1 MRDGFQGELPE
12 MPWKNRYPPID
23 VTPEDNGPGAD
34 GKEPPF
40 DEGDDDD
47 MDFGWPVSQA
57 AADILDS
64 AYRFLL
70 WRRGQWAK
78 DV

>member
-23 VTPEDNGPGAD
+23 VTPEDNGPPD
-34 GKEPPF
+34 EPPF

-47 MDFGWPVSQA
+47 MDFGWPVSQD
-57 AADILDS
+57 AADLLDN
-64 AYRFLL
+64 AYRFLA
-70 WRRGQWAK
+70 WRRHTEGKAI
-78 DV
+78 